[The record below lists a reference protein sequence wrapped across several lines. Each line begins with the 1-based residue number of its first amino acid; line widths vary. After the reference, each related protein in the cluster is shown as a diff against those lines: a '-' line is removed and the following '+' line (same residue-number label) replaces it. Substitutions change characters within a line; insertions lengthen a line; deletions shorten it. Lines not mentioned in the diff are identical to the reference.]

1 MGRTRRGQN
10 NREYMELNWEDTK
23 VLSLKEIFDK
33 YHKKID
39 YSQFNVLVR
48 LWSENHRTIEK
59 ETKRRIENNY
69 TPYTK
74 EEILSRLIQDF
85 GVIQIKKK

>member
-1 MGRTRRGQN
+1 
-10 NREYMELNWEDTK
+10 MELNWEDTK